1 MPLHSRPDLRSVAG
15 GPALVNARHLFAA
28 IAVLALTPL
37 GITGAA
43 EVAIAR
49 STQLQQRLDAALAAK
64 GPAYVPRTEHRMP
77 DGRPRHTN
85 RLILE
90 DSPYL
95 LQHAHNP
102 VDWFAWGE
110 EAFAKARAENKLVF
124 LSIGYSTCHWCHV
137 MERES
142 FEDPGIAALLNAH
155 FVAIKVDRETRPD
168 LDEIYM
174 TAVQLLAGHGGW
186 PMSSILAP
194 TGETIVGGT
203 YYAPEDFAD
212 LLARAQA
219 LWEEREAEMRARGAK
234 VAELVRAALAP
245 AEQAAALGDAVVAQA
260 VTALIS
266 QHDDLQGGFG
276 TAPKFP
282 KEPQLSLLLDHAL
295 RTGDRRSL
303 DTAAFTLRA
312 MARGGIHDQVG
323 GGFHRY
329 AIDDAWLVPH
339 FEKMLYNQAQLG
351 RLYLQAWRMTADPA
365 FARVGRRTLDFV
377 LRDLTSPDGGFYSA
391 TDADSEGGEGR
402 FFLWTPEELRA
413 ALLPEDAE
421 LAIALYGLTEAGNF
435 EGHTILHLSDPLP
448 ERVRALG
455 LPEAEL
461 WERVDRIN
469 GRLIEVRERR
479 PHPHRDEKILT
490 AWNGMTIATLAEAG
504 RMLGEPRYLAAAE
517 RAAEL
522 IWQESRSADRAL
534 QRVLLDGRASVPALQ
549 EDYAFLAQGMI
560 ALYDVTGRQL
570 WLERARELTDAMLQR
585 FWDPVA
591 GGLFMAEP
599 SAATPAMARPKD
611 DGDGPLPAGNAAALE
626 VLVKLAVRTGEREYR
641 ARAEALVAAFAGV
654 IQPTPAAY
662 PHLLI
667 GLSEL
672 RHGEA
677 GERQFA
683 AGGTVRAEARV
694 TRATDRG
701 ATLVVDL
708 QLRPGW
714 HVNAEKPLQDYLV
727 PTAVRFAGGD
737 RGWRIARTVFPAPRT
752 VRLGFQ
758 SEVLALY
765 EDAVRI
771 EALLQETDGQG
782 GALPWLPVEVRLQA
796 CSDAVCLAP
805 ETLTLN
811 VPVGPP

>member
-203 YYAPEDFAD
+203 YYPPEEFAD
-212 LLARAQA
+212 LLARVQA
-219 LWEEREAEMRARGAK
+219 LWQKREAEMLARGAK
-234 VAELVRAALAP
+234 VAERVRLALASGERV
-245 AEQAAALGDAVVAQA
+245 AELDDAVVHEA
-260 VTALIS
+260 VTTLIS
-266 QHDDLQGGFG
+266 RHDDLQGGFG
-276 TAPKFP
+276 SAPKFP
-282 KEPQLSLLLDHAL
+282 KEPQLALLLDRAL
-295 RTGDRRSL
+295 RTGDRRPL

-339 FEKMLYNQAQLG
+339 FEKMLYNQAQLA
-351 RLYLQAWRMTADPA
+351 RLYLQAWQLTGDAA
-365 FARVGRRTLDFV
+365 FARVGRRALDFV
-377 LRDLTSPDGGFYSA
+377 LRDLTSPEGGFYSA

-402 FFLWTPEELRA
+402 FFLWTPAELRVVLA
-413 ALLPEDAE
+413 PEDAE
-421 LAIALYGLTEAGNF
+421 LAIALFGITEAGNF
-435 EGHTILHLSDPLP
+435 EGHAILHLSDPLP
-448 ERVRALG
+448 EGVRALG
-455 LPEAEL
+455 LSDADL
-461 WERVDRIN
+461 WARIDRIN
-469 GRLIEVRERR
+469 ARLYEVREQR
-479 PHPHRDEKILT
+479 PHPHRDEKVLT
-490 AWNGMTIATLAEAG
+490 AWNGMTIATFAEAG
-504 RMLGEPRYLAAAE
+504 RLLGEPRYLQAAV

-522 IWQESRSADRAL
+522 LWSKSRSPAGEL

-549 EDYAFLAQGMI
+549 EDYAFLAQGLV
-560 ALYDVTGRQL
+560 ALYDETAEPR
-570 WLERARELTDAMLQR
+570 WLDRARELTDAMLPR
-585 FWDPVA
+585 FWDPVT
-591 GGLFMAEP
+591 GGLFMAE
-599 SAATPAMARPKD
+599 SSTATPAMARPKD
-611 DGDGPLPAGNAAALE
+611 DGDGPLPAGNAVALD
-626 VLVKLAVRTGEREYR
+626 VLVKLALRTGEREYR
-641 ARAEALVAAFAGV
+641 ARAEALVAAFAGA
-654 IQPTPAAY
+654 IERTPAAY

-667 GLSEL
+667 GLSQL
-672 RHGEA
+672 RRGEA
-677 GERQFA
+677 GERQYA
-683 AGGTVRAEARV
+683 AGGAVRAEARV
-694 TRATDRG
+694 ARTG
-701 ATLVVDL
+701 GQQATLTVDL
-708 QLRPGW
+708 ELWPGW
-714 HVNAEKPLQDYLV
+714 HVNAERPLQDYLV
-727 PTAVRFAGGD
+727 PTAVRLAASD
-737 RGWRIARTVFPAPRT
+737 RGWRIERMAYPAPRET
-752 VRLGFQ
+752 RLGFQ
-758 SEVLALY
+758 PEKLALY
-765 EDAVRI
+765 EGSARI
-771 EALLQETDGQG
+771 EALLQETGGQG

-796 CSDAVCLAP
+796 CSDQICLAP
-805 ETLTLN
+805 ETLVLN
-811 VPVGPP
+811 VPVGRP

>member
-1 MPLHSRPDLRSVAG
+1 MRCVLSAVALAASVAFG
-15 GPALVNARHLFAA
+15 
-28 IAVLALTPL
+28 IA
-37 GITGAA
+37 GAA
-43 EVAIAR
+43 EAAAGR
-49 STQLQQRLDAALAAK
+49 PTELQQRLDEALAAK
-64 GPAYVPRTEHRMP
+64 GPGYVPRTEHLSP

-102 VDWFAWGE
+102 VDWFPWGE
-110 EAFAKARAENKLVF
+110 EAFAKARAENKLIF

-142 FEDPGIAALLNAH
+142 FEDPAIAALLNAH

-168 LDEIYM
+168 LDQIYM

-203 YYAPEDFAD
+203 YYPPEDFAD
-212 LLARAQA
+212 LLGRAQA
-219 LWEEREAEMRARGAK
+219 LWQEREAEMRARGAK
-234 VAELVRAALAP
+234 VAQLVRAALAP
-245 AEQAAALGDAVVAQA
+245 GEQVAALGDAVVAEA

-276 TAPKFP
+276 SAPKFP
-282 KEPQLSLLLDHAL
+282 KAPQLSLLLDHAL
-295 RTGDRRSL
+295 RAGDRRAL

-339 FEKMLYNQAQLG
+339 FEKMVYDQAQLA
-351 RLYLQAWRMTADPA
+351 RLYLQAWRMTGDPA
-365 FARVGRRTLDFV
+365 FARVGRRALDFV
-377 LRDLTSPDGGFYSA
+377 LGDLTSPEGGFYSA

-402 FFLWTPEELRA
+402 FFLWTPAELRA
-413 ALLPEDAE
+413 ALPAEDAE
-421 LAIALYGLTEAGNF
+421 LAIVFYGVTEAGNF
-435 EGHTILHLSDPLP
+435 EGRAILHVPDPMP
-448 ERVRALG
+448 ETVRALG
-455 LPEAEL
+455 LSHAEL

-469 GRLIEVRERR
+469 ARLLAARERR

-490 AWNGMTIATLAEAG
+490 AWNGMTIATLADAG
-504 RMLGEPRYLAAAE
+504 RMLREPRYLAAAE

-522 IWQESRSADRAL
+522 LWQRSRSGDGAL

-549 EDYAFLAQGMI
+549 DDYAFLAQGLI
-560 ALYDVTGRQL
+560 ALYDETGRQV
-570 WLERARELTDAMLQR
+570 WLDRARELTDAMLQR

-611 DGDGPLPAGNAAALE
+611 DGDGPLPAGNAVALD
-626 VLVKLAVRTGEREYR
+626 VLVKLALRTGEREHR
-641 ARAEALVAAFAGV
+641 ARAEALVAAFAGA
-654 IQPTPAAY
+654 IERAPAAY

-667 GLSEL
+667 GLSQL
-672 RHGEA
+672 RRGEA
-677 GERQFA
+677 GERQY
-683 AGGTVRAEARV
+683 AGGGAVRAEARV

-727 PTAVRFAGGD
+727 PTTVRLAGGD
-737 RGWRIARTVFPAPRT
+737 RGWRIARAVFPAPRT

-758 SEVLALY
+758 SETLALY
-765 EDAVRI
+765 EGTVRI
-771 EALLQETDGQG
+771 EALLQETDGQA
-782 GALPWLPVEVRLQA
+782 GALPCLPVEVRLQA